1 MEKFTLK
8 LNLLGNILVRLV
20 PIIVLVFLARF
31 AYIFTVNIQSPPES
45 FTLSVS
51 GDIYGAD
58 NRNYY
63 YSVFQN
69 LISDGFLSPNS
80 YSLCIETVTGEDV
93 EALIDIGVV
102 DSIGIS
108 QNQSPPLIYYGNADR
123 QPFDDDS
130 FDFEFAGN
138 GVLDRSSKPIEFAK
152 EVSRTLKPGGIFVI
166 HTISKDNYSL
176 NSLIQLF
183 SSFKLIRSIEI
194 DGYGYATW
202 QPLIRQ
208 VIFEKV
214 IGCVDN
220 FEKMRNLRY
229 YCFTPEYKRELIQ
242 KAEPLKL
249 WRKPKRDVKNV
260 KYLSSMVDISFKK
273 RYIYV
278 AVGARSYGS
287 SIGSWFNREYPK
299 QNKTFE
305 VYAIEGVRE
314 YHEEYR
320 RKGVSLLPYVAWL
333 RNETLYFEITRE
345 QTRKS
350 VERGRGIGRT
360 QSARSSLDYVTDSD
374 KILGFDFAGWL
385 MSLFEERDYLVV
397 KMDVEGSEFH
407 LVKKLIES
415 GAICLI
421 DELFLECHY
430 DDGRWQRFGYGKRSR
445 KYDKT
450 YSQCLELFTSLR
462 DIGILIAAIVVVA
475 VGNVSICMV
484 VSSDSGGGCWQC
496 VASAMVV
503 SSDSG
508 GGWCR
513 WLAVILVVEASNACI
528 GYVSSDSGGGWRRLA
543 AILVVELAAIVVVV
557 GNAMVVSSDSA
568 GGWHLV
574 VRIDSGLVVVAV
586 GNASI
591 RYGFYI
597 GDDPLDYAVPSLL
610 LQLSLISIFTRI
622 LQSLLKPLGQP
633 LIVSQ
638 ILGGVIL
645 GPSVIG
651 KNGEL
656 SSKVFPTKGR
666 SVLDTLSVFGF
677 MLFIFQIGVKI
688 DLSIVLK
695 SSKKAL
701 AVGILVFFVPFG
713 LASFTVFLLEKFVS
727 LDPELIMLL
736 SRVVILQSMT
746 AYPGIACFLD
756 ELKILNSEMGRLAS
770 SSSIICDICHWTIL
784 SLKYALGLAKAKSA
798 RVTLGSLGSIG
809 LYIIVIA
816 FGIRPAIM
824 WAIRQTP
831 EGKPIKNVYVLIVL
845 VLLLWCGFTG
855 EVIGLSSIVA
865 CFLFGLFVP
874 DGPPLGAAIVERL
887 DCFVSV
893 LLMPPFFTI
902 CGLQMNVFSIVRLKN
917 LGVLQL
923 VVLVSFIGKTVGTI
937 LPLLLWRVPL
947 RDAFS
952 LALIMNSKGIME
964 LAFLNDFK
972 KNKDMSEEN
981 YTIMLISVVVI
992 TGVVSPLVKVL
1003 YDPSSK
1009 YIAYK
1014 RRTIMHSR
1022 EKDEFR
1028 ILACIHSQE
1037 NVRAVISLLQVSNPT
1052 KESCINLVVLHLT
1065 KLTGRASSVLI
1076 AHQKRD
1082 RPSTNPTQSE
1092 RIFNIFEKLEQQNS
1106 DLIMVHCYKGVSP
1119 YVTMHNDVCSLALE
1133 KRTTLIIVPFH
1144 KHWMCEKR
1152 IETSYAYRHL
1162 NKNVLEKSPCS
1173 VGILI
1178 DRCTKKSR
1186 YAITVPSLY
1195 RVVVLFFGGADD
1207 REALSYAERMSKH
1220 PSVKMTFIRFTRS
1233 GNAFENVVGGSER
1246 SKVLDSQILNEFN
1259 LQYLHSEQ
1267 VSYQEAEVK
1276 RGADV
1281 LEVIKSL
1288 GRFYDLV
1295 MVGKRHVDSPILL
1308 QLTKRTDEDG
1318 ELGIVGG
1325 ILVASDFESE
1335 TSVLVV
1341 QQQTRL
1347 WGLHDPEES
1356 THLRRI
1362 N

>member
-51 GDIYGAD
+51 GDISGAD

-63 YSVFQN
+63 YTVFQN

-214 IGCVDN
+214 TGCVDN

-249 WRKPKRDVKNV
+249 WRKSKKDVKNV

-287 SIGSWFNREYPK
+287 SIGSWFNKEYPK

-305 VYAIEGVRE
+305 VYAIEGKRE

-360 QSARSSLDYVTDSD
+360 QSAQSSLDYVTDSD

-430 DDGRWQRFGYGKRSR
+430 DDGRWQRFGYGAESLKF
-445 KYDKT
+445 YALCGGW
-450 YSQCLELFTSLR
+450 QCLALAMVVSSDSAGGRCWWL
-462 DIGILIAAIVVVA
+462 AAIVVVA
-475 VGNVSICMV
+475 VGNASILY

-528 GYVSSDSGGGWRRLA
+528 GYASAIVVSSDSGGGWRRWLA
-543 AILVVELAAIVVVV
+543 AILVVE
-557 GNAMVVSSDSA
+557 
-568 GGWHLV
+568 
-574 VRIDSGLVVVAV
+574 
-586 GNASI
+586 
-591 RYGFYI
+591 
-597 GDDPLDYAVPSLL
+597 
-610 LQLSLISIFTRI
+610 LSLISIFTRI

-727 LDPELIMLL
+727 LDPELITLL

-902 CGLQMNVFSIVRLKN
+902 CGLQMNVFSLVRLKN

-923 VVLVSFIGKTVGTI
+923 VVLVAFIGKTVGTI

-1028 ILACIHSQE
+1028 ILACIHSPE

-1178 DRCTKKSR
+1178 DRGTKKSR

-1356 THLRRI
+1356 THLRSI

>member
-462 DIGILIAAIVVVA
+462 DIGILV
-475 VGNVSICMV
+475 
-484 VSSDSGGGCWQC
+484 
-496 VASAMVV
+496 
-503 SSDSG
+503 
-508 GGWCR
+508 
-513 WLAVILVVEASNACI
+513 
-528 GYVSSDSGGGWRRLA
+528 
-543 AILVVELAAIVVVV
+543 
-557 GNAMVVSSDSA
+557 
-568 GGWHLV
+568 
-574 VRIDSGLVVVAV
+574 
-586 GNASI
+586 
-591 RYGFYI
+591 
-597 GDDPLDYAVPSLL
+597 
-610 LQLSLISIFTRI
+610 
-622 LQSLLKPLGQP
+622 
-633 LIVSQ
+633 
-638 ILGGVIL
+638 
-645 GPSVIG
+645 
-651 KNGEL
+651 
-656 SSKVFPTKGR
+656 
-666 SVLDTLSVFGF
+666 
-677 MLFIFQIGVKI
+677 
-688 DLSIVLK
+688 
-695 SSKKAL
+695 
-701 AVGILVFFVPFG
+701 
-713 LASFTVFLLEKFVS
+713 
-727 LDPELIMLL
+727 
-736 SRVVILQSMT
+736 
-746 AYPGIACFLD
+746 
-756 ELKILNSEMGRLAS
+756 
-770 SSSIICDICHWTIL
+770 
-784 SLKYALGLAKAKSA
+784 
-798 RVTLGSLGSIG
+798 
-809 LYIIVIA
+809 
-816 FGIRPAIM
+816 
-824 WAIRQTP
+824 
-831 EGKPIKNVYVLIVL
+831 
-845 VLLLWCGFTG
+845 
-855 EVIGLSSIVA
+855 
-865 CFLFGLFVP
+865 
-874 DGPPLGAAIVERL
+874 
-887 DCFVSV
+887 
-893 LLMPPFFTI
+893 
-902 CGLQMNVFSIVRLKN
+902 
-917 LGVLQL
+917 
-923 VVLVSFIGKTVGTI
+923 
-937 LPLLLWRVPL
+937 
-947 RDAFS
+947 
-952 LALIMNSKGIME
+952 
-964 LAFLNDFK
+964 
-972 KNKDMSEEN
+972 
-981 YTIMLISVVVI
+981 
-992 TGVVSPLVKVL
+992 
-1003 YDPSSK
+1003 
-1009 YIAYK
+1009 
-1014 RRTIMHSR
+1014 
-1022 EKDEFR
+1022 
-1028 ILACIHSQE
+1028 
-1037 NVRAVISLLQVSNPT
+1037 
-1052 KESCINLVVLHLT
+1052 
-1065 KLTGRASSVLI
+1065 
-1076 AHQKRD
+1076 HQ
-1082 RPSTNPTQSE
+1082 
-1092 RIFNIFEKLEQQNS
+1092 
-1106 DLIMVHCYKGVSP
+1106 
-1119 YVTMHNDVCSLALE
+1119 
-1133 KRTTLIIVPFH
+1133 
-1144 KHWMCEKR
+1144 W
-1152 IETSYAYRHL
+1152 
-1162 NKNVLEKSPCS
+1162 
-1173 VGILI
+1173 
-1178 DRCTKKSR
+1178 
-1186 YAITVPSLY
+1186 
-1195 RVVVLFFGGADD
+1195 
-1207 REALSYAERMSKH
+1207 
-1220 PSVKMTFIRFTRS
+1220 
-1233 GNAFENVVGGSER
+1233 
-1246 SKVLDSQILNEFN
+1246 
-1259 LQYLHSEQ
+1259 
-1267 VSYQEAEVK
+1267 
-1276 RGADV
+1276 
-1281 LEVIKSL
+1281 
-1288 GRFYDLV
+1288 
-1295 MVGKRHVDSPILL
+1295 
-1308 QLTKRTDEDG
+1308 
-1318 ELGIVGG
+1318 
-1325 ILVASDFESE
+1325 
-1335 TSVLVV
+1335 
-1341 QQQTRL
+1341 
-1347 WGLHDPEES
+1347 
-1356 THLRRI
+1356 
-1362 N
+1362 